1 MYCVS
6 IFFKKLIGI
15 PTKILF
21 FFSQTNIYYVD
32 NGIYGDAV
40 VLFYLLINICLT
52 FIAIAVLKE
61 LHSISYVCVPLK

>member
-6 IFFKKLIGI
+6 IFLKRLIGI

-21 FFSQTNIYYVD
+21 FVSQTNIYYVD

-40 VLFYLLINICLT
+40 VLFY
-52 FIAIAVLKE
+52 
-61 LHSISYVCVPLK
+61 